1 MQLYIY
7 YKYEAENLWQQP
19 SAAAAACH
27 VLESGWSWSFEVE
40 LNYFRIRVGDGH
52 RHGNGGWGWCWRCHT
67 ASCAF
72 YLSWFYWNLFPQFRL
87 FVHLSVS
94 LSDLT
99 GSEWNMAFARI
110 LLKIS
115 QREKN
120 DRVTGMVGGRWSNG
134 RLLQIV
140 EQGVG
145 LANCIPIELLPAS
158 VAYRFLV
165 SRKTHAPF
173 NWTAPMWRKICPLD

>member
-52 RHGNGGWGWCWRCHT
+52 GHGFGNGGWCWRCHT

-120 DRVTGMVGGRWSNG
+120 DRVAGMLRGE
-134 RLLQIV
+134 V
-140 EQGVG
+140 EPWETATDSGARCWLSKLHSDRTFANFCCLSIFG
-145 LANCIPIELLPAS
+145 LSKN
-158 VAYRFLV
+158 
-165 SRKTHAPF
+165 SRPV
-173 NWTAPMWRKICPLD
+173 

>member
-52 RHGNGGWGWCWRCHT
+52 GHGNGGWGWCWRCHT

-120 DRVTGMVGGRWSNG
+120 DRVAGMLRGE
-134 RLLQIV
+134 V
-140 EQGVG
+140 EPWETATDSGARCWLSKLHSDRTFANFCCLSIFG
-145 LANCIPIELLPAS
+145 LSKN
-158 VAYRFLV
+158 
-165 SRKTHAPF
+165 SRPV
-173 NWTAPMWRKICPLD
+173 

>member
-52 RHGNGGWGWCWRCHT
+52 GHGNGGWCWRCHT

-99 GSEWNMAFARI
+99 GSEWNMAFVRI

-120 DRVTGMVGGRWSNG
+120 DRDGWGRWSNG
-134 RLLQIV
+134 RLPQIV

-145 LANCIPIELLPAS
+145 LANCIPIELLPTS

>member
-40 LNYFRIRVGDGH
+40 LNYFRIRVG
-52 RHGNGGWGWCWRCHT
+52 HGNGGWCWRCHT

-120 DRVTGMVGGRWSNG
+120 DRDGRRGGGAMGDSGARCWLSKLHSDRTFANFCC
-134 RLLQIV
+134 LSIF
-140 EQGVG
+140 G
-145 LANCIPIELLPAS
+145 LSKN
-158 VAYRFLV
+158 
-165 SRKTHAPF
+165 SRPV
-173 NWTAPMWRKICPLD
+173 